1 MTARHGDAPQRP
13 APDASMT
20 LLNEVYRRPLDPG
33 YAAAAEGR
41 RTGTRPPRTRRGAA
55 LLLVLGVLLGLG
67 TVTAAVSLR
76 TPPPSVVAARTL
88 LQNQI
93 EQHDAEAAA
102 LESELASL
110 SEEVRRLQ
118 EAALDDVDPAL
129 AAELEASQVASGVV
143 PVTGPGLRIVLTDA
157 TVDTEAGEEVD
168 PSSRVQDFD
177 LQVVVNG
184 LWASGAEAI
193 AINGERLTATSAI
206 RSSGPVV
213 RVDLVPLV
221 SPYVVEAVGDPVAMQ
236 PELARSSAG
245 QLLATLRSTWD
256 IGVDL
261 SSQTALELPGTGQV
275 KLHDA
280 TVPEE
285 ARLTPPSPTT
295 TTDQTPSTLDEG
307 AQPQGADGASGVAGS
322 ARHPGRER
330 T

>member
-1 MTARHGDAPQRP
+1 MTSRHGDAVQRP

-41 RTGTRPPRTRRGAA
+41 RAGTRPPRTRSGAA
-55 LLLVLGVLLGLG
+55 LLLVLGLLLGLG

-76 TPPPSVVAARTL
+76 TPPPSVVAARNL

-93 EQHDAEAAA
+93 EQHDAEAEA
-102 LESELASL
+102 LEGDIASL
-110 SEEVRRLQ
+110 SDEVRALQ

-129 AAELEASQVASGVV
+129 AAELEASQIAAGVV

-157 TVDTEAGEEVD
+157 PVDPEAEEDD

-177 LQVVVNG
+177 LQVLVNG
-184 LWASGAEAI
+184 LWASGAEAV

-213 RVDLVPLV
+213 RVDLVPLI
-221 SPYVVEAVGDPVAMQ
+221 SPYVVEAVGDPVTLQ
-236 PELARSSAG
+236 TELARSSAG
-245 QLLATLRSTWD
+245 QLLATLRSTYD
-256 IGVDL
+256 IGVDT
-261 SSQTALELPGTGQV
+261 SSQTALELPGTGQL

-280 TVPEE
+280 TVPED
-285 ARLTPPSPTT
+285 ARLTPP
-295 TTDQTPSTLDEG
+295 TPSSTTEESSSTQDPGASTEG
-307 AQPQGADGASGVAGS
+307 ADEAAGVAGS

-330 T
+330 S

>member
-1 MTARHGDAPQRP
+1 MTSRHGDAVQRP

-76 TPPPSVVAARTL
+76 TPPPSVVAARNL

-93 EQHDAEAAA
+93 EQHDAEAEA
-102 LESELASL
+102 LEADITAL
-110 SEEVRRLQ
+110 SDEVRALQ
-118 EAALDDVDPAL
+118 ESALDDVDPAL
-129 AAELEASQVASGVV
+129 AAELEASQIASGVV
-143 PVTGPGLRIVLTDA
+143 PVTGTGLRIVLTDA
-157 TVDTEAGEEVD
+157 PVDPESSEED

-177 LQVVVNG
+177 LQVLVNG
-184 LWASGAEAI
+184 LWASGAEAV
-193 AINGERLTATSAI
+193 AINGERLTTTSAI

-236 PELARSSAG
+236 TEIARSSAG
-245 QLLATLRSTWD
+245 QLLATLRNTYG
-256 IGVDL
+256 IGVDT

-285 ARLTPPSPTT
+285 SRLTPP
-295 TTDQTPSTLDEG
+295 TPSSTSDEPLGTPDAGASTEG
-307 AQPQGADGASGVAGS
+307 AGEAAGVAGS

>member
-1 MTARHGDAPQRP
+1 MTSRHGDAVQRP

-76 TPPPSVVAARTL
+76 TPPPSVVAARNL

-93 EQHDAEAAA
+93 EQHDAEAEA
-102 LESELASL
+102 LESDIAAL
-110 SEEVRRLQ
+110 SDEVRGLQ

-129 AAELEASQVASGVV
+129 AAELEASQIAAGVV
-143 PVTGPGLRIVLTDA
+143 PVTGTGLRIVLTDA
-157 TVDTEAGEEVD
+157 PVDPDSGVEA
-168 PSSRVQDFD
+168 PSSRVQDYD
-177 LQVVVNG
+177 LQVLVNG
-184 LWASGAEAI
+184 LWAAGAEAV

-236 PELARSSAG
+236 TDIARSSAG
-245 QLLATLRSTWD
+245 QLLATLRNTWG
-256 IGVDL
+256 IGVDM
-261 SSQTALELPGTGQV
+261 SSQTELELPGAGQV

-285 ARLTPPSPTT
+285 SRLTPP
-295 TTDQTPSTLDEG
+295 TPSTTSDEPPATEDAGASAEG
-307 AQPQGADGASGVAGS
+307 ADEAAGVAGS